1 MNNEM
6 EGEQTVQPP
15 KKKLPIFRIL
25 KRLMLFSILLFV
37 LFFSAALIIG
47 YYYRDEV
54 KELIVGELN
63 KQLNTQVIIDGKD
76 IDFTVIKNFPYAS
89 LDFENI
95 KALDAVEKPKK
106 DTLFSAGKISLQ
118 FNILD
123 IFRKKYEIKKVEI
136 YNANLRL
143 GIDKN
148 GQDNYHFWK
157 IPSQNTEQNT
167 SFSFALKKI
176 VLKKVN
182 VVYKNRQTNQTLDV
196 FIKNSTSSGKFSAT
210 NYLMQTN
217 SDITVNDFSISKTNY
232 LSKKHIEAEVE
243 LNVDNAIASYKLKQ
257 GKIKIEDV
265 LLEISGSVI
274 NANNESVVNL
284 GIQGKD
290 MDIKSVLSLIPET
303 YKNKINDYESS
314 GEFYFNALVEGSI
327 SKNKLPVITADFG
340 INGADI
346 KQVKNNI
353 VLRNVQL
360 KGRYYSGGKNPN
372 DASLLELAP
381 FSATIEN
388 ADLSGELRLQNLA
401 SPYITTKL
409 KGEIPLDKLQ
419 DFVRI
424 DTIESITGIM
434 RIDAYFKG
442 DIKEFEGSNYRN
454 INTSGTLIIE
464 NTDVKIKNNKLSF
477 SALNGDFTFENN
489 NLQINNFTGNVSSSD
504 FSLKGFLKNFIG
516 FLVKENEDVFV
527 DATFHSKKLNLNE
540 LLANKE
546 EERSSN
552 GKYKLKFSDH
562 INVRLNSSIDNL
574 TFRKFEATA
583 INGVVKLKQ
592 KKMSVDSLLFS
603 TMGGKVA
610 ISGWVDAADS
620 AKLLVTC
627 FADIHRVNITKLFTS
642 FENFDQTY
650 ITDKN
655 LKGHVNAKIQFAS
668 VFTSELVIDLN
679 RLYAGIDMSVEN
691 GEMNNVESMKSLS
704 RFIELSELE
713 NIRFSTL
720 KNQLEIKDKLI
731 TIPKMEIK
739 TNALNF
745 LASGTHDFENQV
757 NYKIKLSLNELLAK
771 KIKKPKEKD
780 NEFGE
785 IADDGLGRTNV
796 FLSMTGYAG
805 SPVIRYDAKSAVENL
820 KQDLKVEK
828 QTLKKIL
835 NEEFGLFKKDT
846 SLHKQTNI
854 KKEDEKKFII
864 KWDEAEVKEPEKKEL
879 KKPKRKEEEDF

>member
-1 MNNEM
+1 MNNEVQ
-6 EGEQTVQPP
+6 GEESP
-15 KKKLPIFRIL
+15 KKKSRVFRIL
-25 KRLMLFSILLFV
+25 KRLMLFSVFTFV
-37 LFFSAALIIG
+37 LLFSAALVIG

-54 KELIVGELN
+54 KGLIVRELN

-89 LDFENI
+89 LDFKSI
-95 KALDAVEKPKK
+95 KALDATDKPKK
-106 DTLFSAGKISLQ
+106 DTLFSAGKVSLQ

-136 YNANLRL
+136 HNANLALR
-143 GIDKN
+143 IDKN
-148 GQDNYHFWK
+148 GKDNYHFWK
-157 IPSQNTEQNT
+157 ATEQNSQKNT

-176 VLKKVN
+176 VLKQVS
-182 VVYKNRQTNQTLDV
+182 VLYKNRQTNQSLDV
-196 FIKNSTSSGKFSAT
+196 FVKNSTSSGKFSAT

-217 SDITVNDFSISKTNY
+217 SDMTVNDFSINKTNY
-232 LSKKHIEAEVE
+232 LNKKHIEVELE
-243 LNVDNAIASYKLKQ
+243 LNVDNSIASYKLKQ

-274 NANNESVVNL
+274 NTTNEAVVNL
-284 GIQGKD
+284 GVQGKD
-290 MDIKSVLSLIPET
+290 MGIRSVLSLIPKV
-303 YKNKINDYESS
+303 YKNKIDDYESA
-314 GEFYFNALVEGSI
+314 GEFYFNAIVEGAV
-327 SKNKLPVITADFG
+327 SKNKMPVITADFG

-353 VLRNVQL
+353 LLHNVQL
-360 KGRYYSGGKNPN
+360 KGHYYSGGKNAN
-372 DASLLELAP
+372 DFSSLELAP
-381 FSATIEN
+381 FSVTIES
-388 ADLSGELRLQNLA
+388 ADLSGELRLQNL
-401 SPYITTKL
+401 SNPYITTKL

-419 DFVRI
+419 DFVHI
-424 DTIESITGIM
+424 DTIESITGLM
-434 RIDAYFKG
+434 HIDADFKG
-442 DIKEFEGSNYRN
+442 DISEFEGNNYRN
-454 INTSGTLIIE
+454 INASGTLVIE
-464 NTDVKIKNNKLSF
+464 NMDVKIKNNTLLLA
-477 SALNGDFTFENN
+477 ALNGDFRFENN
-489 NLQINNFTGNVSSSD
+489 NLQINNFTGNVSNSD
-504 FSLKGFLKNFIG
+504 FLLKGSLKNFIG
-516 FLVKENEDVFV
+516 FLVKENEDIFV
-527 DATFHSKKLNLNE
+527 DATFYSKKLNLNE

-546 EERSSN
+546 EEKSSDS
-552 GKYKLKFSDH
+552 KYKLKFSEH

-574 TFRKFEATA
+574 IFRKFEATA
-583 INGVVKLKQ
+583 IKGVVKLKD
-592 KKMSVDSLLFS
+592 KKMFVDSLLFS

-610 ISGWVDAADS
+610 VGGLVDAADS

-627 FADIHRVNITKLFTS
+627 FADIHRVNITQLFTS
-642 FENFDQTY
+642 FENFNQTY

-668 VFTSELVIDLN
+668 VFTPELDIDLN
-679 RLYAGIDMSVEN
+679 HLYAGIDMSVEN

-731 TIPKMEIK
+731 TIPKMDIK

-745 LASGTHDFENQV
+745 FASGTHDFENQV

-805 SPVIRYDAKSAVENL
+805 NPVIRYDAKSAVENL

-846 SLHKQTNI
+846 SLQKTTNI

-879 KKPKRKEEEDF
+879 KKPKRKEEDDF